1 MARLVVACVLLT
13 AVAACGSSDKRAQRT
28 PTATATPSTSA
39 SPTATP
45 SSGADDPVTA
55 EESKAIRGWSDTLRH
70 GDIAGAAR
78 YFALPAVVANGSP
91 PLRMATRAQA
101 EQFNRAL
108 PCGAKVVRL
117 ERGAHRYVI
126 ATFRL
131 TERPGPGRCGSG
143 TGALAQT
150 AFRIRDEHITLWLRV
165 PTPAEQAEPTT
176 PS

>member
-1 MARLVVACVLLT
+1 MALARLVVACVLVIG
-13 AVAACGSSDKRAQRT
+13 VAACGSSDKRAQRT
-28 PTATATPSTSA
+28 PAPSATATAGA
-39 SPTATP
+39 SPS

-78 YFALPAVVANGSP
+78 YFGSPALVANGGP
-91 PLRMATRAQA
+91 LLRMHTRAQA

-131 TERPGPGRCGSG
+131 TERPGAGRCGSG
-143 TGALAQT
+143 AGALART
-150 AFRIRDEHITLWLRV
+150 AFRIRDDHITFWLRV
-165 PTPAEQAEPTT
+165 PTPAEQGAPST

>member
-1 MARLVVACVLLT
+1 MAVARLLVACVIVT
-13 AVAACGSSDKRAQRT
+13 GVVACGSSDTRAQRT
-28 PTATATPSTSA
+28 PAPTATASGS
-39 SPTATP
+39 ATP
-45 SSGADDPVTA
+45 APGGADDPVTA

-70 GDIAGAAR
+70 GDIAGAAS
-78 YFALPAVVANGSP
+78 YFALPALVANGSP
-91 PLRMATRAQA
+91 PLRMSTRAQA

-150 AFRIRDEHITLWLRV
+150 AFRIRDEHIILWLRI

>member
-1 MARLVVACVLLT
+1 MARLVVACVLMT
-13 AVAACGSSDKRAQRT
+13 VVAACGSGDKRAQRT
-28 PTATATPSTSA
+28 PAASATPATSA
-39 SPTATP
+39 SPAAPP
-45 SSGADDPVTA
+45 SSGDDPVTA

-91 PLRMATRAQA
+91 PLRMSTLAQA

-131 TERPGPGRCGSG
+131 TERPGAGRCGSG

-150 AFRIRDEHITLWLRV
+150 AFRVRDDHITLWLRV
-165 PTPAEQAEPTT
+165 PTPAEQGAPST